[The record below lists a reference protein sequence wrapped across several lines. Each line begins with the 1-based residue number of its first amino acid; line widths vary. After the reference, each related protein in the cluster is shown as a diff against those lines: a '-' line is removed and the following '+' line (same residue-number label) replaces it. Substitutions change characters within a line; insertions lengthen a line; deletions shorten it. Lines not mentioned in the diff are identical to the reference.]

1 MADETTSLPDP
12 LILLRQ
18 SIASSTPPF
27 PTISASAD
35 STTDDFALATH
46 LTFTAPQNAS
56 YPLAADTRFV
66 SAEQPVNLRSIYFAW
81 QHKDDPIAE
90 YLQLAHDLN
99 NALAASTQNAGATV
113 KNLVFV
119 ERLDLITW
127 LEGASDDSEYIKPL
141 AGDAA
146 AAAAAQVAPAAAP
159 AAGTRHGRALDPQ
172 VQAILN
178 KERRM
183 GDQNTVLRGFKPTV
197 CPEPVVTEG
206 DGPALTCAI

>member
-1 MADETTSLPDP
+1 MGDDTASLPDP
-12 LILLRQ
+12 LLLLRQ
-18 SIASSTPPF
+18 AIAGATPPF

-35 STTDDFALATH
+35 ATTDDYALATH
-46 LTFTAPQNAS
+46 LTFTAPRSAS

-66 SAEQPVNLRSIYFAW
+66 SADRPVNLRSIFFAW
-81 QHKDDPIAE
+81 RHKDDPIAE

-99 NALAASTQNAGATV
+99 NALAASEQNAGATV
-113 KNLVFV
+113 RNLVFV

-127 LEGASDDSEYIKPL
+127 LEGASDDSEYITPL

-146 AAAAAQVAPAAAP
+146 AQQAAQAAPTTAP
-159 AAGTRHGRALDPQ
+159 AAGARHGKVIDPQ

-178 KERRM
+178 NERRM

-197 CPEPVVTEG
+197 RPNLSRSGQWTSS
-206 DGPALTCAI
+206 